1 MLVEH
6 IEFQDRILATAR
18 KLSLISD
25 DECFSASEVAVKL
38 GITDH
43 EVLCALARLEEK
55 DWVVRFESDWSNP
68 ATGKTRWVA
77 MEHAN
82 LTIGRR
88 YEVLAIENDIYR
100 ILDDSDDPVL
110 YDPSCFK
117 IIDDSRP
124 SFWICS
130 TGEDG
135 ELYCEPP
142 EWADICFFEKYHDG
156 VESVRDEFWKVL
168 RKYYPFT
175 WSERRTA
182 L

>member
-1 MLVEH
+1 
-6 IEFQDRILATAR
+6 
-18 KLSLISD
+18 
-25 DECFSASEVAVKL
+25 
-38 GITDH
+38 
-43 EVLCALARLEEK
+43 
-55 DWVVRFESDWSNP
+55 
-68 ATGKTRWVA
+68 

-110 YDPSCFK
+110 YDPSCFN
-117 IIDDSRP
+117 IIYDSRP

-142 EWADICFFEKYHDG
+142 EWAGICFFEKYHDG